1 MRETFIV
8 KHAVGGK
15 IYIDTGKR
23 PADYKLEQTADGG
36 WRFTV
41 KMPDGEAVEE
51 ILRLRQELNVFV
63 FREEEGEPTVKTWF
77 YVGDGPVAY
86 DPAAQELTIAAASR
100 IEYVPDTYLS

>member
-23 PADYKLEQTADGG
+23 PVDYKLEQEGDGG
-36 WRFTV
+36 WRFTIR
-41 KMPDGEAVEE
+41 MPEGEAVEE

-63 FREEEGEPTVKTWF
+63 FREEEGKPTVKTWY
-77 YVGDGPVAY
+77 YVGEGPVTY
-86 DPAAQELTIAAASR
+86 ERSAQVLTITAASK

>member
-1 MRETFIV
+1 MKETFIV

-23 PADYKLEQTADGG
+23 PVDYKLEQTAGGG

-41 KMPDGEAVEE
+41 RLAEGEAAEE
-51 ILRLRQELNVFV
+51 IVRLQKELNVFI
-63 FREEEGEPTVKTWF
+63 FREEEGKPTVKTWY
-77 YVGDGPVAY
+77 YVGEGPVTY
-86 DPAAQELTIAAASR
+86 DRAAQVLTIEAASK